1 MTEVELGGCETT
13 QPDLVELQSR
23 IQESM
28 DLSQKVF
35 GDLEAAIVR
44 MWGEQPESDAKVAS
58 GPRPVRSGT
67 CGNLLDQADDLRGII
82 GNIAGAASRLSQVV

>member
-1 MTEVELGGCETT
+1 MSEVALGSCETT
-13 QPDLVELQSR
+13 QPDLVDLQGR

-44 MWGEQPESDAKVAS
+44 MWGEQPETDAKVAS
-58 GPRPVRSGT
+58 IPRPVRSGT
-67 CGNLLDQADDLRGII
+67 CGSLLDQADDLRGII
-82 GNIAGAASRLSQVV
+82 GNIAGAVSRLSGVV